1 MIIADISQ
9 GNAYPTNY
17 KLYQYDYGRIL
28 RIQGMNLPAAVEID
42 FGLSEKGGN
51 SIKRIGT
58 TVDGV
63 TDVPIP
69 DSMLENNYTTKDYY
83 LYAFIYL
90 DDGTSGQTVCKITL
104 KVTARPKP
112 GGIEDDPEREETTFN
127 QIMSAVNQIAKGK
140 ADTLDYKDNIL
151 RLMSGE
157 VELSHVKIAGGS
169 GGTAREIELQKS
181 ETAIQWRYTGEETW
195 KDLVQLAD
203 IAGKDGITPHIG
215 NNGNW
220 YIGETDTGVKAEA
233 PSTDSTLTESGKA
246 ADAAETGKKI
256 GELKSN
262 LSQLSEDKVT
272 NPTSGAV
279 GQILEIET
287 VDENGKPKT
296 YKAVDKPTG
305 DGTGTG
311 ESYTLPVAT
320 SETLGGV
327 KPVSKTDIMTQ
338 EVGVDS
344 EGKLYTEP
352 TTSSGGSG
360 DGFIADG
367 SITTEKIV
375 DGAVTP
381 EKTAFF
387 DIVKSG
393 TSVLK
398 TLPDGSKSKL
408 VDSTYYNVGARYG
421 QNVFHVNLK
430 AGKKYMIVQNETA
443 NTANYAM
450 AKFNGSKPSADY
462 TTDMLW
468 LPLTDS
474 DGNLTG
480 EYSDAVITQ
489 LDTSQPSSITQWW
502 TGEYNEYGSKTYRKF
517 TYDDNGTTLK
527 IIYYAFTI
535 DKDFEGLI
543 SFSKNG
549 AVNPEYVEILEFED
563 IDTAYNPLQDG
574 FPVTSESTTKSEEYI
589 KESYLEKPVKTI
601 MRDNAYIV
609 SPLNGLKWCA
619 LGDSLTDWGGGNCD
633 IGNDADFGFI
643 TQIMRETGIIGTN
656 KGYAGGHWTS
666 DANETDGYTASSA
679 VKNVNDIINGNVDY
693 DIVTIAYGTNS
704 DTNGDGTVEDAAD
717 QYATM
722 CGAIKWCIEKLITW
736 KPSLQI
742 GIILPPQRAD
752 MGTSGNISMRTRGD
766 LIKSVA
772 ELYSIPCCDMWRE
785 SGINTMT
792 YKTTNSEG
800 EEVDAY
806 YYLSDGL
813 HLGGENR
820 DYNGYKK
827 YGAKLKSFLESI
839 AQVY

>member
-1 MIIADISQ
+1 MASTEELEAQILAEMESNPEAYADTGTEYCTVDDDTRLVTI
-9 GNAYPTNY
+9 PDKY
-17 KLYQYDYGRIL
+17 KKFG
-28 RIQGMNLPAAVEID
+28 VESD
-42 FGLSEKGGN
+42 EKV
-51 SIKRIGT
+51 KRIWFRFPKLVGNNGVDLSAIGVRVNFQNANGDRDIYMVEDL
-58 TVDGV
+58 TVDG
-63 TDVPIP
+63 
-69 DSMLENNYTTKDYY
+69 DYVIFSWE
-83 LYAFIYL
+83 L
-90 DDGTSGQTVCKITL
+90 SR
-104 KVTARPKP
+104 KVTAYK
-112 GGIEDDPEREETTFN
+112 GHISFVVCAVKSSTTGVVKN
-127 QIMSAVNQIAKGK
+127 EWNTTLNKDCEVLEGLEVTEQIAQENP
-140 ADTLDYKDNIL
+140 DIIEYIL
-151 RLMSGE
+151 ANL
-157 VELSHVKIAGGS
+157 GG
-169 GGTAREIELQKS
+169 
-181 ETAIQWRYTGEETW
+181 
-195 KDLVQLAD
+195 
-203 IAGKDGITPHIG
+203 
-215 NNGNW
+215 
-220 YIGETDTGVKAEA
+220 
-233 PSTDSTLTESGKA
+233 
-246 ADAAETGKKI
+246 
-256 GELKSN
+256 
-262 LSQLSEDKVT
+262 
-272 NPTSGAV
+272 
-279 GQILEIET
+279 
-287 VDENGKPKT
+287 
-296 YKAVDKPTG
+296 
-305 DGTGTG
+305 
-311 ESYTLPVAT
+311 SYTLPIAT
-320 SETLGGV
+320 SEALGGV
-327 KPVSKTDIMTQ
+327 KPVSKTDAMTQ

-360 DGFIADG
+360 DGTIADG

-398 TLPDGSKSKL
+398 TLPDGSKSKG
-408 VDSTYYNVGARYG
+408 VDSTYYNVGAKYG
-421 QNVFHVNLK
+421 QIVFHVSLK
-430 AGKKYMIVQNETA
+430 AGKKYMIVQNETG
-443 NTANYAM
+443 NTKYFALAT
-450 AKFNGSKPSADY
+450 FNGSKPSSDY
-462 TTDMLW
+462 TTSMIW
-468 LPLTDS
+468 LPLTDGN
-474 DGNLTG
+474 GNLTG
-480 EYSDAVITQ
+480 EYSDAVITEV
-489 LDTSQPSSITQWW
+489 DTSQPNSTYQWW
-502 TGEYNEYGSKTYRKF
+502 TGEYDEYGGKRYNIF
-517 TYDDNGTTLK
+517 TYDENGTTLNV
-527 IIYYAFTI
+527 IYYAFTI

-543 SFSKNG
+543 SFSKTG
-549 AVNPEYVEILEFED
+549 AVNPDYVEILEFED
-563 IDTAYNPLQDG
+563 IDTAYNPLHDG
-574 FPVTSESTTKSEEYI
+574 FPVTSESTTKSEEYV
-589 KESYLEKPVKTI
+589 KKSYLEKPVKTI
-601 MRDNAYIV
+601 MRGNACVV

-792 YKTTNSEG
+792 YKTTNSQG

-839 AQVY
+839 APVY

>member
-1 MIIADISQ
+1 MS
-9 GNAYPTNY
+9 TNV
-17 KLYQYDYGRIL
+17 KKVRIL
-28 RIQGMNLPAAVEID
+28 GIVHD
-42 FGLSEKGGN
+42 
-51 SIKRIGT
+51 
-58 TVDGV
+58 
-63 TDVPIP
+63 
-69 DSMLENNYTTKDYY
+69 
-83 LYAFIYL
+83 
-90 DDGTSGQTVCKITL
+90 
-104 KVTARPKP
+104 
-112 GGIEDDPEREETTFN
+112 IEDT
-127 QIMSAVNQIAKGK
+127 Q
-140 ADTLDYKDNIL
+140 
-151 RLMSGE
+151 
-157 VELSHVKIAGGS
+157 
-169 GGTAREIELQKS
+169 AR
-181 ETAIQWRYTGEETW
+181 T
-195 KDLVQLAD
+195 D
-203 IAGKDGITPHIG
+203 IG
-215 NNGNW
+215 N
-220 YIGETDTGVKAEA
+220 I
-233 PSTDSTLTESGKA
+233 
-246 ADAAETGKKI
+246 
-256 GELKSN
+256 KSN
-262 LSQLSEDKVT
+262 ISTIDQEISSLKGDLSKLSEDKVT

-279 GQILEIET
+279 GQILEIES

-311 ESYTLPVAT
+311 GSYTLPIAT
-320 SETLGGV
+320 SEVLGGV
-327 KPVSKTDIMTQ
+327 KPVSKTDTMTQ

-398 TLPDGSKSKL
+398 TLPDGTKTKQ
-408 VDSTYYNVGARYG
+408 VDSTYYNAGARYSN
-421 QNVFHVNLK
+421 NVFHVNLK
-430 AGKKYMIVQNETA
+430 AGKKYMIVQNETTNAKYCALA
-443 NTANYAM
+443 N
-450 AKFNGSKPSADY
+450 FNGSKPSADY
-462 TTDMLW
+462 TTSMIW

-480 EYSDAVITQ
+480 GYSDAVITEV
-489 LDTSQPSSITQWW
+489 DTSQPNSTIQWW
-502 TGEYNEYGSKTYRKF
+502 TGEYDQYGAKKYNTF
-517 TYDDNGTTLK
+517 TYDDSGTTLK
-527 IIYYAFTI
+527 IVYYAFTI

-549 AVNPEYVEILEFED
+549 AVNTEYVEILEFED
-563 IDTAYNPLQDG
+563 IETAYNPLHDG
-574 FPVTSESTTKSEEYI
+574 FPVTSESTTKSEEYV
-589 KESYLEKPVKTI
+589 KEPYLETPVKNI
-601 MRDNAYIV
+601 IGNNVYIV

-633 IGNDADFGFI
+633 IGNNADFGFI

-792 YKTTNSEG
+792 YKTTNSQG

-839 AQVY
+839 APVY

>member
-1 MIIADISQ
+1 MASTEEMEAQILAEMESNPEAYAVEENNALVIDNDLRTISIPEGIKNLGVESDDDVHRLYFQMPKVYGEFDLSTFDIRINYKNGYIGDVYAVEDKNADGDVITFSWLVGRNAVKTKGTTQFIVCLKKSDASGVVQHEFNTTVASLNVLEGLETAEKVIQANADIIEQILKKIDGLTSISQ
-9 GNAYPTNY
+9 EDIANAVADWMIEHPPS
-17 KLYQYDYGRIL
+17 
-28 RIQGMNLPAAVEID
+28 GMTAE
-42 FGLSEKGGN
+42 EK
-51 SIKRIGT
+51 
-58 TVDGV
+58 
-63 TDVPIP
+63 
-69 DSMLENNYTTKDYY
+69 E
-83 LYAFIYL
+83 
-90 DDGTSGQTVCKITL
+90 Q
-104 KVTARPKP
+104 
-112 GGIEDDPEREETTFN
+112 
-127 QIMSAVNQIAKGK
+127 
-140 ADTLDYKDNIL
+140 
-151 RLMSGE
+151 
-157 VELSHVKIAGGS
+157 
-169 GGTAREIELQKS
+169 LQKNT
-181 ETAIQWRYTGEETW
+181 E
-195 KDLVQLAD
+195 D
-203 IAGKDGITPHIG
+203 I
-215 NNGNW
+215 
-220 YIGETDTGVKAEA
+220 
-233 PSTDSTLTESGKA
+233 SS
-246 ADAAETGKKI
+246 
-256 GELKSN
+256 
-262 LSQLSEDKVT
+262 LSEDKVT

-287 VDENGKPKT
+287 VDEGGKPKT

-311 ESYTLPVAT
+311 GSYTLPIAT
-320 SETLGGV
+320 SEVLGGV
-327 KPVSKTDIMTQ
+327 KPVSKTDAMTQ

-393 TSVLK
+393 ISVLK
-398 TLPDGSKSKL
+398 TLPDGSKSKV
-408 VDSTYYNVGARYG
+408 VDSTYYNIGAKYG
-421 QNVFHVNLK
+421 QIVFHVSLK
-430 AGKKYMIVQNETA
+430 AGKKYMIVQNETGNA
-443 NTANYAM
+443 VFYSLAT
-450 AKFNGSKPSADY
+450 FNGAKPSADY
-462 TTDMLW
+462 TTDMIW
-468 LPLTDS
+468 LPLADS
-474 DGNLTG
+474 DGSLTG
-480 EYSDAVITQ
+480 EYSDAVITR
-489 LDTSQPSSITQWW
+489 LDTSQPSSTYQWW
-502 TGEYNEYGSKTYRKF
+502 TGEYNEYGNKTYNIF
-517 TYDDNGTTLK
+517 TYDDSGTTLK
-527 IIYYAFTI
+527 IVYYAFTI

-543 SFSKNG
+543 SFGKTG
-549 AVNPEYVEILEFED
+549 AANPDYVEILEFED
-563 IDTAYNPLQDG
+563 IETAYNPLHDG
-574 FPVTSESTTKSEEYI
+574 FPVTSESTTKSEEYV

-601 MRDNAYIV
+601 MKDSVSIV

-704 DTNGDGTVEDAAD
+704 DTNGDGTVEDVAD

-839 AQVY
+839 APVY

>member
-1 MIIADISQ
+1 MALTAKEVYAILKHQISDMEAKLNSPVRYRGTVATADLLPLNPDIGDMYNIES
-9 GNAYPTNY
+9 
-17 KLYQYDYGRIL
+17 KSIYGEA
-28 RIQGMNLPAAVEID
+28 GMNVAWNGIVWNTMGAPID
-42 FGLSEKGGN
+42 MSLYFTKEQANTTIQNMVNEYLEKNPVKPGATTEQVQQIEQNKTDIASLKTETG
-51 SIKRIGT
+51 SIKG
-58 TVDGV
+58 D
-63 TDVPIP
+63 
-69 DSMLENNYTTKDYY
+69 
-83 LYAFIYL
+83 
-90 DDGTSGQTVCKITL
+90 
-104 KVTARPKP
+104 
-112 GGIEDDPEREETTFN
+112 
-127 QIMSAVNQIAKGK
+127 
-140 ADTLDYKDNIL
+140 
-151 RLMSGE
+151 
-157 VELSHVKIAGGS
+157 
-169 GGTAREIELQKS
+169 
-181 ETAIQWRYTGEETW
+181 
-195 KDLVQLAD
+195 
-203 IAGKDGITPHIG
+203 
-215 NNGNW
+215 
-220 YIGETDTGVKAEA
+220 
-233 PSTDSTLTESGKA
+233 
-246 ADAAETGKKI
+246 
-256 GELKSN
+256 
-262 LSQLSEDKVT
+262 LSQLSEEKVD
-272 NPTSGAV
+272 NPSIGAV

-296 YKAVDKPTG
+296 YKAVDKPT
-305 DGTGTG
+305 
-311 ESYTLPVAT
+311 
-320 SETLGGV
+320 
-327 KPVSKTDIMTQ
+327 
-338 EVGVDS
+338 
-344 EGKLYTEP
+344 
-352 TTSSGGSG
+352 TSSGGSG

-375 DGAVTP
+375 DRAITP

-398 TLPDGSKSKL
+398 TLPDGTKTKQ
-408 VDSTYYNVGARYG
+408 VDSTYYNAGARYSN
-421 QNVFHVNLK
+421 NVFHVNIK
-430 AGKKYMIVQNETA
+430 AGKKYMIVQNETG
-443 NTANYAM
+443 NTANHAI
-450 AKFNGSKPSADY
+450 ATFNGAKPSADY

-502 TGEYNEYGSKTYRKF
+502 TGEYNEHGSKTYLKF

-543 SFSKNG
+543 SFSKSG

-601 MRDNAYIV
+601 MIDNASIV

-679 VKNVNDIINGNVDY
+679 VKNVSDIINGNVDY

-704 DTNGDGTVEDAAD
+704 DTNGDGAIEDVAD

-722 CGAIKWCIEKLITW
+722 CSAIKWCIEKLITW

-800 EEVDAY
+800 KEVDAY

-839 AQVY
+839 APVY